1 MSIFNDDYPV
11 EITLTIQDLLP
22 GGKFESGRGLTYQQA
37 LNADIGQTTVKYP
50 CLGLWQE
57 VGQINNIVLV
67 SDNTIFAPQFPALTS
82 ADAIIPSIYKI
93 DYQDPFAGSYGY
105 YRPWTIQT
113 NPLCLN
119 SLKYIKELKSFRV
132 AFTSGGAE
140 PDIVAQ
146 SYIQLYVKAYNNFS
160 DSATFK
166 QIPCYVDTHGH
177 FIWYLRE
184 FANKKIF
191 EFKLT
196 GSCGSYFG
204 ASKISS
210 ISLEYDSTEESR

>member
-37 LNADIGQTTVKYP
+37 LDADVEQTVVKYP

-57 VGQINNIVLV
+57 IGQINNIVLI
-67 SDNTIFAPQFPALTS
+67 SDNKIFAPQFPAVAVNGVNLP
-82 ADAIIPSIYKI
+82 IIYKI
-93 DYQDPFAGSYGY
+93 DYEDSFASNYSY
-105 YRPWTIQT
+105 YREWTILT
-113 NPLCLN
+113 NPLCLS
-119 SLKYIKELKSFRV
+119 SLKYIKELKSFRI

-140 PDIVAQ
+140 PDIIAQ

-160 DSATFK
+160 DAAVFK
-166 QIPCYVDTHGH
+166 QVPCYIDTNGH

-191 EFKLT
+191 VFKLT